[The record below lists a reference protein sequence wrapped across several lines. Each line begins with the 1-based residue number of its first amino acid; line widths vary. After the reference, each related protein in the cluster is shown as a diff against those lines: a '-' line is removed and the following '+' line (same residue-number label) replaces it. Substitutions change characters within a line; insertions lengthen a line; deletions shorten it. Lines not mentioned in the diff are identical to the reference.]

1 MIEYLQGE
9 LVELTPT
16 SAVVDVGGTGYFLNI
31 SFNTFEL
38 IKNKKIV
45 KIYVHEVIRE
55 DSISLYGFGTKQE
68 REMFRLLLTVSGVG
82 PSTARLML
90 SSLTPEQIEEGII
103 QEDVGLFKNIK
114 GIGQKTAQRI
124 IVDLKDKVSNIK
136 AVGVGVFKNSHLREE
151 AVEAL
156 VTLGFNRKQVEK
168 VVDKLLNSSK
178 EQLTIEELI
187 KQSFK
192 FLT

>member
-124 IVDLKDKVSNIK
+124 IVDLKDKVSNVK